1 MHLGAAAPIV
11 HLKIIYIMK
20 NSKFQSKA
28 NPAVRKQ
35 YIYSMSKKELI
46 CYGRYLRFCAH
57 VSQSANQKSMYQNLL
72 KHARIRFKN
81 LYF

>member
-1 MHLGAAAPIV
+1 MLLGAAAPVIYS
-11 HLKIIYIMK
+11 KFIYIMK
-20 NSKFQSKA
+20 NLNFKSKA

-35 YIYSMSKKELI
+35 FIYSMSKKELV

-57 VSQSANQKSMYQNLL
+57 VSKSPSQKSMYQNLL
-72 KHARIRFKN
+72 NHARIRFKN